1 MAILSSFKH
10 KFFSAFREI
19 FVHHHG
25 SLEFRA
31 KIFAL
36 MIASFENK
44 IDENKELFKI
54 VKEYG
59 LNLYKDEHRA
69 HLLTIT
75 TKELVKKVY
84 DNNGLD
90 IDTLIANIQ
99 KELKIVPRYAKKI
112 DVDALKP
119 ILSYTQDNELLSYQ
133 ENILEFL
140 QTLRNETLKTRQEQI
155 EKSEENIVSKYTRAR

>member
-1 MAILSSFKH
+1 MSSILNFKH
-10 KFFSAFREI
+10 RFFSAFREI

-31 KIFAL
+31 KILAL
-36 MIASFENK
+36 IVASFEESIEN
-44 IDENKELFKI
+44 NKEAYEL

-59 LNLYKDEHRA
+59 LKIYQNDEHRA
-69 HLLTIT
+69 HLLLIT

-90 IDTLIANIQ
+90 IDTLISNIQ

-112 DVDALKP
+112 DVEALRP
-119 ILSYTQDNELLSYQ
+119 MLELTKDEETLSYQ
-133 ENILEFL
+133 ENILDFL
-140 QTLRNETLKTRQEQI
+140 QNLKDETLKSRQEQI
-155 EKSEENIVSKYTRAR
+155 EKSEESIKSKYTSI

>member
-1 MAILSSFKH
+1 MGILSSFKH
-10 KFFSAFREI
+10 KFFSAFREV

-36 MIASFENK
+36 IVASFENEL
-44 IDENKELFKI
+44 DQNKELYEIINK
-54 VKEYG
+54 YG
-59 LNLYKDEHRA
+59 TELYNDEHRA
-69 HLLTIT
+69 DLLTIT

-99 KELKIVPRYAKKI
+99 KDLRYVPRYAKKI
-112 DVDALKP
+112 DIEALKP
-119 ILSYTQDNELLSYQ
+119 MLSLTKDQDLLSYQ

-140 QTLRNETLKTRQEQI
+140 QNLKDETLNSKQEQI
-155 EKSEENIVSKYTRAR
+155 QQSEENIVSKYTKAR